1 MNSNNLKEAAV
12 SSPESEPIPPESIA
26 ATQILNGL
34 PQIVEK
40 LSQEE
45 YDSLHD
51 QIANR
56 VSEIFRQG
64 FTQGFAVGYP
74 AGQQYGAA
82 FAMEYCTKNIKGMVQ
97 QEAINQGF
105 DRTTALQALNQSP
118 MDK

>member
-1 MNSNNLKEAAV
+1 MNTDTTSQSEVKPL
-12 SSPESEPIPPESIA
+12 SPESIST
-26 ATQILNGL
+26 TQILNGL

-56 VSEIFRQG
+56 VSEIDRQG

-97 QEAINQGF
+97 QEALNQGF
-105 DRTTALQALNQSP
+105 DRTTALQTLNQSP
-118 MDK
+118 TDKGN